1 MPAISIYFQDK
12 DFETLSLRAR
22 EENKAV
28 TLFVRDFVLDQ
39 IALSDGGEA
48 KCNCLQP

>member
-1 MPAISIYFQDK
+1 MPVLSIYFQDK

-22 EENKAV
+22 EENKAI

-39 IALSDGGEA
+39 IALSNGG
-48 KCNCLQP
+48 KI